1 MKKRVIIVLSS
12 LVVLVLAITCAIVFI
27 PNYAQPIDLAEDIT
41 MEIKKGTLTKTGAT
55 IVITDLSGKNNTF
68 SKEFR
73 IDQKR
78 GGKWYT
84 LKDKSKNK
92 VNVVAGQKGEENKK
106 LEQELNWEKNYGTL
120 SDGYYR
126 IVKKINN
133 KDIVVEFKI
142 ESLK

>member
-27 PNYAQPIDLAEDIT
+27 PNYEQPIDLAENIT
-41 MEIKKGTLTKTGAT
+41 MEIKEGTLTKTGAT

-84 LKDKSKNK
+84 LKDNSKN
-92 VNVVAGQKGEENKK
+92 VVDVMTGQQEKDKK

>member
-12 LVVLVLAITCAIVFI
+12 LVVFVLAIICAIVLI
-27 PNYAQPIDLAEDIT
+27 PNYAEPIDLAEDIT
-41 MEIKKGTLTKTGAT
+41 MEIKEGTLTKTGAT

-78 GGKWYT
+78 GEKWYT
-84 LKDKSKNK
+84 LKDKSKNE
-92 VNVVAGQKGEENKK
+92 VDVMPGQEEDKK
-106 LEQELNWEKNYGTL
+106 LEQELNWKKNYGTL

-133 KDIVVEFKI
+133 KDIVVEFEI

>member
-27 PNYAQPIDLAEDIT
+27 PNYAEPIDLAEDIT
-41 MEIKKGTLTKTGAT
+41 MEIKEGTLTKTGAT

>member
-12 LVVLVLAITCAIVFI
+12 LVVFVLAITCAIVLI
-27 PNYAQPIDLAEDIT
+27 PNYAEPIDLAEDIT
-41 MEIKKGTLTKTGAT
+41 MEIKEGTLTKTGAT
-55 IVITDLSGKNNTF
+55 IVITDLSSKNNTF

-92 VNVVAGQKGEENKK
+92 VNVVAGQQEENKK

>member
-1 MKKRVIIVLSS
+1 MKKRVIIILSS
-12 LVVLVLAITCAIVFI
+12 LVVFVLAITCAIVLI
-27 PNYAQPIDLAEDIT
+27 PNYAEPIDLAEDIT
-41 MEIKKGTLTKTGAT
+41 MEIKEGTLTKTGAT
-55 IVITDLSGKNNTF
+55 IVITDLSGMNNTF

-84 LKDKSKNK
+84 LKDKSKNE
-92 VNVVAGQKGEENKK
+92 VNVVAGQQEENKK

-133 KDIVVEFKI
+133 KDIVVEFEI

>member
-12 LVVLVLAITCAIVFI
+12 LVVFVLAITCAIVLI
-27 PNYAQPIDLAEDIT
+27 PNYAEPIDLAEDIT
-41 MEIKKGTLTKTGAT
+41 MEIKEGTLTKTGAT

-92 VNVVAGQKGEENKK
+92 VNVVAGQQEEGKK
-106 LEQELNWEKNYGTL
+106 LEQQLNWEKNYGTL

>member
-1 MKKRVIIVLSS
+1 MKKRVIIVLSA
-12 LVVLVLAITCAIVFI
+12 LVVFVLAITCAIVFI
-27 PNYAQPIDLAEDIT
+27 PNYAEPINLAENIT
-41 MEIKKGTLTKTGAT
+41 MEIKEGTLTKTGAT

-68 SKEFR
+68 NKEFR

-78 GGKWYT
+78 GGKWYR
-84 LKDKSKNK
+84 LKDKSKNE
-92 VNVVAGQKGEENKK
+92 VDVMPGQEEDKK

-133 KDIVVEFKI
+133 KDIVVEFEI

>member
-1 MKKRVIIVLSS
+1 MKKRVIIVLSA
-12 LVVLVLAITCAIVFI
+12 LVVFVLAITCAIVFI
-27 PNYAQPIDLAEDIT
+27 PNYAEPINLAENIT
-41 MEIKKGTLTKTGAT
+41 MEIKEGTLTKTGAT
-55 IVITDLSGKNNTF
+55 IVITDLSGMNNTF

-84 LKDKSKNK
+84 LKDKSKNE
-92 VNVVAGQKGEENKK
+92 VNVVAGQEENKK

-133 KDIVVEFKI
+133 KDIVVEFEM

>member
-12 LVVLVLAITCAIVFI
+12 LVVFVLGITCAIVFI
-27 PNYAQPIDLAEDIT
+27 PNYAEPINLAEDIT
-41 MEIKKGTLTKTGAT
+41 MEIKEGTLTKTGAT

-68 SKEFR
+68 NKEFR

-92 VNVVAGQKGEENKK
+92 VNVVAGQKEENKK

-133 KDIVVEFKI
+133 KDIVVEFEI

>member
-120 SDGYYR
+120 SDGKYR
-126 IVKKINN
+126 IVKEINN
-133 KDIVVEFKI
+133 KDIVVEFEI

>member
-1 MKKRVIIVLSS
+1 MKKRVIIVLSA
-12 LVVLVLAITCAIVFI
+12 LVVFVLAITCAIVFI
-27 PNYAQPIDLAEDIT
+27 PNYAEPINLAENIT
-41 MEIKKGTLTKTGAT
+41 MEIKEGTLTKTGAT

-68 SKEFR
+68 NKEFR

-84 LKDKSKNK
+84 LKDKSKNE
-92 VNVVAGQKGEENKK
+92 VDVVAGQKGEENKK

-120 SDGYYR
+120 SDGKYR

-133 KDIVVEFKI
+133 KDIVVEFEI

>member
-12 LVVLVLAITCAIVFI
+12 LVVFVLAITCAIVLI
-27 PNYAQPIDLAEDIT
+27 PNYAEPIDLAEDIT
-41 MEIKKGTLTKTGAT
+41 MEIKEGTLTKTGAT
-55 IVITDLSGKNNTF
+55 IVITDLSGMNNTF

-84 LKDKSKNK
+84 LKDKSKNE
-92 VNVVAGQKGEENKK
+92 VNVVAGQEEDKK

-126 IVKKINN
+126 IVKEINN
-133 KDIVVEFKI
+133 KDIIVEFEI

>member
-12 LVVLVLAITCAIVFI
+12 LVVFVLAITCAIVFI
-27 PNYAQPIDLAEDIT
+27 PNYAEPINLAEDIT

-84 LKDKSKNK
+84 LKDKSKNE
-92 VNVVAGQKGEENKK
+92 VDVMPGQEENKK

-133 KDIVVEFKI
+133 KDIVVEFEI

>member
-12 LVVLVLAITCAIVFI
+12 LVVFVLAIICTIVLI
-27 PNYAQPIDLAEDIT
+27 PNYAEPIDLAEDIT
-41 MEIKKGTLTKTGAT
+41 MEIKEGTLTKTGAT

-73 IDQKR
+73 VDQKR

-84 LKDKSKNK
+84 LKDKSKNE
-92 VNVVAGQKGEENKK
+92 VDVMPGQKEENKK

-133 KDIVVEFKI
+133 KDIVVEFEI

>member
-12 LVVLVLAITCAIVFI
+12 LVVFVLAITCAIVLI
-27 PNYAQPIDLAEDIT
+27 PNYAEPINLAENIT
-41 MEIKKGTLTKTGAT
+41 MEIKEGTLTKTGAT

-68 SKEFR
+68 NKEFR

-84 LKDKSKNK
+84 LRDKSKNE
-92 VNVVAGQKGEENKK
+92 VDVVAGQKEEDKK

-133 KDIVVEFKI
+133 KDIVVEFEI

>member
-1 MKKRVIIVLSS
+1 M
-12 LVVLVLAITCAIVFI
+12 LAITCAIVLI
-27 PNYAQPIDLAEDIT
+27 PNYAEPIDLAEDIT
-41 MEIKKGTLTKTGAT
+41 MEIKEGTLTKTGAT

-92 VNVVAGQKGEENKK
+92 VNVVAGQQEEENKK
-106 LEQELNWEKNYGTL
+106 LEQQLNWEKNYGTL

>member
-12 LVVLVLAITCAIVFI
+12 LVVLVLAITCAIVLI
-27 PNYAQPIDLAEDIT
+27 SNYAEPIDLAENIT
-41 MEIKKGTLTKTGAT
+41 MEIKEGTLTKTGAT

-84 LKDKSKNK
+84 LKDNSKN
-92 VNVVAGQKGEENKK
+92 VVDVMTGQKEEDKK
-106 LEQELNWEKNYGTL
+106 IEQELNWEKNYGTL

-133 KDIVVEFKI
+133 KDIVVEFEI

>member
-12 LVVLVLAITCAIVFI
+12 LVVFVLAIICAIVLI
-27 PNYAQPIDLAEDIT
+27 PNYAEPIDLAEDIT
-41 MEIKKGTLTKTGAT
+41 MEIKEGTLTKTGAT

-73 IDQKR
+73 VDQKR
-78 GGKWYT
+78 GEKWYT
-84 LKDKSKNK
+84 LKDKSKNE
-92 VNVVAGQKGEENKK
+92 VDVMPGQEEDKK

-133 KDIVVEFKI
+133 KDIVVEFEI

>member
-12 LVVLVLAITCAIVFI
+12 LVVFVLAITCAIVFI
-27 PNYAQPIDLAEDIT
+27 PNYAEPINLAEDIT

-73 IDQKR
+73 VDQKR

-84 LKDKSKNK
+84 LKDKSKNE
-92 VNVVAGQKGEENKK
+92 VDVMPGQEENKK

-126 IVKKINN
+126 IVKEINN
-133 KDIVVEFKI
+133 KDIVVEFEI

>member
-1 MKKRVIIVLSS
+1 MKKRVIIVLSA
-12 LVVLVLAITCAIVFI
+12 LVVFVLAITCAIVFI
-27 PNYAQPIDLAEDIT
+27 PNYAEPINLAENIT
-41 MEIKKGTLTKTGAT
+41 MEIKEGTLTKTGAT

-68 SKEFR
+68 NKEFR

-84 LKDKSKNK
+84 LKDNSKN
-92 VNVVAGQKGEENKK
+92 VVDVMPGQEEDKK

-133 KDIVVEFKI
+133 KDIVVEFEI

>member
-1 MKKRVIIVLSS
+1 MKKRVIIILSS

-41 MEIKKGTLTKTGAT
+41 MEIKEGTLTKTGAT

-84 LKDKSKNK
+84 LKDKSKNE
-92 VNVVAGQKGEENKK
+92 VDVMPGQQENKK

-133 KDIVVEFKI
+133 KDIVVEFEI

>member
-1 MKKRVIIVLSS
+1 MKKRVIIVLSA
-12 LVVLVLAITCAIVFI
+12 LVVFVLAITCAIVLI
-27 PNYAQPIDLAEDIT
+27 PNYAEPIDLAEDIT
-41 MEIKKGTLTKTGAT
+41 MEIKEGTLTKTGAT

-84 LKDKSKNK
+84 LKDKSKNE
-92 VNVVAGQKGEENKK
+92 VDVMPGQQENKK
-106 LEQELNWEKNYGTL
+106 IEQELNWEKNYGTL

-133 KDIVVEFKI
+133 KDIVVEFEI

>member
-12 LVVLVLAITCAIVFI
+12 LVVFVLAITCAIVFI
-27 PNYAQPIDLAEDIT
+27 PNYAEPIDLAEDIT
-41 MEIKKGTLTKTGAT
+41 MEIKEGTLTKTGAT
-55 IVITDLSGKNNTF
+55 IVITDLSSKNNTF

-84 LKDKSKNK
+84 LKDKSKNE

-120 SDGYYR
+120 SDGKYR
-126 IVKKINN
+126 IVKEINN
-133 KDIVVEFKI
+133 KDIVVEFEI

>member
-12 LVVLVLAITCAIVFI
+12 LVVFVLAITCAIVLI

-41 MEIKKGTLTKTGAT
+41 MEIKEGTLTKTGAT

-84 LKDKSKNK
+84 LKDNSKN
-92 VNVVAGQKGEENKK
+92 VVDVMTGQKEEDKK
-106 LEQELNWEKNYGTL
+106 IEQELNWEKNYGTL

-133 KDIVVEFKI
+133 KDIVVEFEI

>member
-12 LVVLVLAITCAIVFI
+12 LVVFVLAIICTIVLI
-27 PNYAQPIDLAEDIT
+27 PNYAEPIDLAEDIT
-41 MEIKKGTLTKTGAT
+41 MEIKEGTLTKTGAT

-73 IDQKR
+73 VDQKR

-84 LKDKSKNK
+84 LKDKSKNE
-92 VNVVAGQKGEENKK
+92 VDVMPGQQENKK

-133 KDIVVEFKI
+133 KDIVVEFEI

>member
-12 LVVLVLAITCAIVFI
+12 LVVFVLAITCAIVFI
-27 PNYAQPIDLAEDIT
+27 PNYAEPIDLAENIT
-41 MEIKKGTLTKTGAT
+41 MEIKEGTLTKTGAT

-73 IDQKR
+73 VDQKR

-92 VNVVAGQKGEENKK
+92 VDVMLGQEENKK

-120 SDGYYR
+120 SDGKYR
-126 IVKKINN
+126 IVKEINN
-133 KDIVVEFKI
+133 KDIVVEFEI

>member
-12 LVVLVLAITCAIVFI
+12 LVVLVLAITCAIVLI
-27 PNYAQPIDLAEDIT
+27 SNYAEPIDLAENIT
-41 MEIKKGTLTKTGAT
+41 MEIKEGTLTKTGAT

-84 LKDKSKNK
+84 LKDKSNNE
-92 VNVVAGQKGEENKK
+92 VDVVAGQQEKDKK

-133 KDIVVEFKI
+133 KDIVVEFEI

>member
-1 MKKRVIIVLSS
+1 MKKRVIIILSA
-12 LVVLVLAITCAIVFI
+12 LVVFVLAITCAIVFI
-27 PNYAQPIDLAEDIT
+27 PNYAEPINLAENIT
-41 MEIKKGTLTKTGAT
+41 MEIKEGTLTKTGAT

-68 SKEFR
+68 NKEFR

-84 LKDKSKNK
+84 LKDKSKNE
-92 VNVVAGQKGEENKK
+92 VDVVAGQKGEENKK

-120 SDGYYR
+120 SDGKYR
-126 IVKKINN
+126 IVKEINN
-133 KDIVVEFKI
+133 KDIVVEFEI

>member
-41 MEIKKGTLTKTGAT
+41 MEIKEGTLTKTGAT

>member
-1 MKKRVIIVLSS
+1 MKKRVIIVLSA
-12 LVVLVLAITCAIVFI
+12 LVVFVLAITCAIVFI
-27 PNYAQPIDLAEDIT
+27 PNYAEPINLAENIT
-41 MEIKKGTLTKTGAT
+41 MEIKEGTLTKTGAT

-68 SKEFR
+68 NKEFR

-84 LKDKSKNK
+84 LKDKSKNE
-92 VNVVAGQKGEENKK
+92 VDVMPGQQENKK

-133 KDIVVEFKI
+133 KDIVVEFEI

>member
-12 LVVLVLAITCAIVFI
+12 LVVFVLAIICAIVLI
-27 PNYAQPIDLAEDIT
+27 PNYAEPIDLAEDIT
-41 MEIKKGTLTKTGAT
+41 MEIKEGTLTKTGAT

-73 IDQKR
+73 VDQKR
-78 GGKWYT
+78 GEKWYT
-84 LKDKSKNK
+84 LKDKSKNE
-92 VNVVAGQKGEENKK
+92 VDVMTGQKEEDKK

-120 SDGYYR
+120 SDGKYR
-126 IVKKINN
+126 IVKEINN
-133 KDIVVEFKI
+133 KDIVVEFEI

>member
-1 MKKRVIIVLSS
+1 MKKRVIIVLSA
-12 LVVLVLAITCAIVFI
+12 LVVFVLAITCAIVFI
-27 PNYAQPIDLAEDIT
+27 PNYAEPINLAENIT
-41 MEIKKGTLTKTGAT
+41 MEIKEGTLTKTGAT

-84 LKDKSKNK
+84 LKDNSKN
-92 VNVVAGQKGEENKK
+92 VVDVMPGQEEDKK

-133 KDIVVEFKI
+133 KDIVVEFEI

>member
-12 LVVLVLAITCAIVFI
+12 LVVFVLAIICAIVLI
-27 PNYAQPIDLAEDIT
+27 PNYAEPIDLAEDIT
-41 MEIKKGTLTKTGAT
+41 MEIKEGTLTKTGAT

-78 GGKWYT
+78 GEKWYT
-84 LKDKSKNK
+84 LKDKSKNELD
-92 VNVVAGQKGEENKK
+92 VMPCQEEDKK
-106 LEQELNWEKNYGTL
+106 LEQELNWKKNYGTL

-133 KDIVVEFKI
+133 KDIVVEFEI

>member
-12 LVVLVLAITCAIVFI
+12 LVVFVLAIICTIVLI
-27 PNYAQPIDLAEDIT
+27 PNYAEPIDLAEDIT
-41 MEIKKGTLTKTGAT
+41 MEIKEGTLTKTGAT

-68 SKEFR
+68 NKEFR

-84 LKDKSKNK
+84 LKDKSKNE
-92 VNVVAGQKGEENKK
+92 VNVMPGQEEDKK

-133 KDIVVEFKI
+133 KDIVVEFEI

>member
-12 LVVLVLAITCAIVFI
+12 LVVFVLAIICTIVLI
-27 PNYAQPIDLAEDIT
+27 PNYAEPIDLAEDIT
-41 MEIKKGTLTKTGAT
+41 MEIKEGTLTKTGAT

-73 IDQKR
+73 VDQKR

-84 LKDKSKNK
+84 LKDKSKNE
-92 VNVVAGQKGEENKK
+92 VDVMPGQKEENKK
-106 LEQELNWEKNYGTL
+106 LEQELNWKKNYGTL

-133 KDIVVEFKI
+133 KDIVVEFEI

>member
-12 LVVLVLAITCAIVFI
+12 LVVFVLAITCAIVLI
-27 PNYAQPIDLAEDIT
+27 PNYAEPIDLAEDIT
-41 MEIKKGTLTKTGAT
+41 MEIKEGTLTKTGAT

-84 LKDKSKNK
+84 LKDKSKNE
-92 VNVVAGQKGEENKK
+92 VNVVAGQQEENKK

-133 KDIVVEFKI
+133 KDIVVEFEI

>member
-12 LVVLVLAITCAIVFI
+12 LVVFVLAIICTIVLI
-27 PNYAQPIDLAEDIT
+27 PNYAEPINLAEDIT
-41 MEIKKGTLTKTGAT
+41 MEIKEGTLTKTGAT
-55 IVITDLSGKNNTF
+55 IVITDLSGMNNTF

-84 LKDKSKNK
+84 LKDKSKNE
-92 VNVVAGQKGEENKK
+92 VDVMPGQKEENKK

-133 KDIVVEFKI
+133 KDIVVEFEI

>member
-1 MKKRVIIVLSS
+1 MKKRVIIVLSA
-12 LVVLVLAITCAIVFI
+12 LVVFVLAITCAIVFI

-41 MEIKKGTLTKTGAT
+41 MEIKEGTLTKTGAT

-78 GGKWYT
+78 GGKWYR
-84 LKDKSKNK
+84 LKDKSKNE
-92 VNVVAGQKGEENKK
+92 VDVMPGQEEDKK

-133 KDIVVEFKI
+133 KDIVVEFEI